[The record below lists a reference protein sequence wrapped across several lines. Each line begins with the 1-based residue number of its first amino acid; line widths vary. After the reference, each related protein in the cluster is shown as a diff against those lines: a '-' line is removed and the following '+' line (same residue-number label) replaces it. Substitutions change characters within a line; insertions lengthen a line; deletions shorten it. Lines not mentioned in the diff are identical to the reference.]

1 MSKRKQKSSLKYVCA
16 IAMSLFSL
24 IALFAGT
31 MAWFTSMR
39 ITHNAADDFD
49 VVNTSLIVKSIKVYN
64 QANAN
69 TPYVYKSTPAVIY
82 TVDGENVTL
91 TTTNEAISIRSYSSL
106 SENPDSTVLY
116 LFEID
121 SARANTPEDA
131 FSIKIKTNTPNST
144 ADGANGTDGCLV
156 YKDDNGVAHPL
167 LYDVDDAT
175 KTTMQT
181 VSEQNPYPPGDEYF
195 GKNSMSSIVSFATKG
210 LDAFS
215 TDLRTQFASVE
226 SDSFVFDIESDSN
239 GDITYDYTQNLDAYT
254 RNSTSEGTCPNF
266 VAIACHYNPLALQY
280 VFNINLGNPVADS
293 EIVNFTCD
301 WYFEIR

>member
-1 MSKRKQKSSLKYVCA
+1 MAKKRRNSSIKFVCA
-16 IAMSLFSL
+16 IAMSMFSL

-31 MAWFTSMR
+31 LAWFTSVR

-49 VVNTSLIVKSIKVYN
+49 VVNTSLMIKSIKVYN
-64 QANAN
+64 QANQD

-82 TVDGENVTL
+82 TVDGQNVTA

-106 SENPDSTVLY
+106 SEHPDSTVLY

-121 SARANTPEDA
+121 STRANTPADG
-131 FSIKIKTNTPNST
+131 FSIKVKTDTTNST
-144 ADGANGTDGCLV
+144 ASGANGTDGCLV
-156 YKDDNGVAHPL
+156 YKDNNGVAHPL

-175 KTTMQT
+175 KTAMQS
-181 VSEQNPYPPGDEYF
+181 VQNPPGDEYF
-195 GKNSMSSIVSFATKG
+195 GKNSMSSIISFAAKG
-210 LDAFS
+210 LSAFT
-215 TDLRTQFASVE
+215 TDLSSQFSSAND
-226 SDSFVFDIESDSN
+226 DSFVYDIESDTN
-239 GDITYDYTQNLDAYT
+239 GDITYEYTQNLDVYT
-254 RNSTSEGTCPNF
+254 RNSNSEETCPNF
-266 VAIACHYNPLALQY
+266 VAIACHYNPLSLQY